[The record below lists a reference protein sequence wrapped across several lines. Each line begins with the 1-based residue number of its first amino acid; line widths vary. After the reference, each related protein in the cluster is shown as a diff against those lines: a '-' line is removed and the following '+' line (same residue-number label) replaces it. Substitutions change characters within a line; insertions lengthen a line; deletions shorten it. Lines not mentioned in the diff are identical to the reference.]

1 MADFLVSCRNDVCLF
16 DWFLYFYVMYR
27 ANVWLSLLGA
37 IVYAF
42 ASYNF
47 IIIEAGHVTKGYA
60 MAYIVQ

>member
-1 MADFLVSCRNDVCLF
+1 
-16 DWFLYFYVMYR
+16 MYR

-60 MAYIVQ
+60 MAYIAPMIGGVILAFRKNIF